1 MTTAELQSFQMIGWL
16 QNGGVYL
23 FQAFQEDN

>member
-1 MTTAELQSFQMIGWL
+1 MGGEKVVRL

-23 FQAFQEDN
+23 FCDDKTGSDGYCT